1 MFIRLAWHSLL
12 SRKGSVVL
20 TCLAISVS
28 IFVLLGIEHIR
39 QQAKFSF
46 GNTVSGVDLIVGAR
60 TGDINLLLYSVFRL
74 GNATNNISWDSY
86 QEIAAKPKV
95 SWTIPIALGDSH
107 KGYRVMGTTTD
118 YFKHFRYGQRQA
130 LSFTQGKPFSSV
142 FDVILGADVARKL
155 NYHLGDPLVLAHGMA
170 STSFSLHTDKPFRV
184 VGILKPTGTPV
195 DQTVHV
201 SLHGIEAIHID
212 WQNGVKI
219 PGRSIA
225 ADSVEHYDLTP
236 KTITAFMVGLTSKMA
251 TFRVQRAINNH
262 QPEPLL
268 AILPGVTLTQ
278 LWQMMAIM
286 ENTLMLVSALVLLA
300 SLLGLSAM
308 LLTSIRERQREIAI
322 MRSLGASPSFLFLL
336 IQTEALLITLASSV
350 FALLGLFVC
359 LLFLRDFLSDHFS
372 LSISAYV
379 FDKNILPLLL
389 IIIAS
394 AMVTSLIPA
403 ISASSTALQK
413 RLNNG

>member
-20 TCLAISVS
+20 TFLAISVS

-46 GNTVSGVDLIVGAR
+46 SNTVSGVDLIVGAR
-60 TGDINLLLYSVFRL
+60 TGDINLLLYAVFQL
-74 GNATNNISWDSY
+74 GNATNNIAWASY
-86 QEIAAKPKV
+86 REVAEKQEVA
-95 SWTIPIALGDSH
+95 WTIPLSLGDSH
-107 KGYRVMGTTTD
+107 KGYRVMGTTSD
-118 YFKHFRYGQRQA
+118 YFKYFRYGQIQA
-130 LSFTQGKPFSSV
+130 LRFTQGKAFASV
-142 FDVILGADVARKL
+142 FDVVLGADVARKL
-155 NYHLGDPLVLAHGMA
+155 NYQLDDHLVLAHGVA
-170 STSFSLHTDKPFRV
+170 STSFSQHDDKPFRV

-201 SLHGIEAIHID
+201 SLRGIEAIHID
-212 WQNGVKI
+212 WQNGVKT
-219 PGRSIA
+219 PGHAIA
-225 ADSVEHYDLTP
+225 PDDVEHYDLTP
-236 KTITAFMVGLTSKMA
+236 KTITAFMVGLKSKMA
-251 TFRVQRAINNH
+251 TFRVQRAINNY

-350 FALLGLFVC
+350 FALSLLFIC
-359 LLFLRDFLSDHFS
+359 LLSLRGFLTDNFN
-372 LSISAYV
+372 LSISANV
-379 FDKNILPLLL
+379 FDKNIMYLLL
-389 IIIAS
+389 VIVVS

-403 ISASSTALQK
+403 ISAYSTALQK